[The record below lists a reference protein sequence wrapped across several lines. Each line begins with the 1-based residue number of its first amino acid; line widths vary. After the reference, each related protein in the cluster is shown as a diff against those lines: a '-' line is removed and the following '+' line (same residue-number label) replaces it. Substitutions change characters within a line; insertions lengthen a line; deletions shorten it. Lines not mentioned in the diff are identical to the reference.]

1 MTYVSSS
8 TDQRRQV
15 LAHLSDLQVS
25 SISSTAAQS
34 ELREAVEAFR
44 AKADMYRAKLEA
56 AEIEK
61 VKASRVD
68 AQCGC
73 QFSFDK
79 HVC

>member
-34 ELREAVEAFR
+34 ELREAVDAFR
-44 AKADMYRAKLEA
+44 AKAEMYRAKLEA

-68 AQCGC
+68 AQCEL
-73 QFSFDK
+73 
-79 HVC
+79 

>member
-1 MTYVSSS
+1 VTYISSS

-61 VKASRVD
+61 VKTSRVE
-68 AQCGC
+68 AQCESPI
-73 QFSFDK
+73 FL
-79 HVC
+79 